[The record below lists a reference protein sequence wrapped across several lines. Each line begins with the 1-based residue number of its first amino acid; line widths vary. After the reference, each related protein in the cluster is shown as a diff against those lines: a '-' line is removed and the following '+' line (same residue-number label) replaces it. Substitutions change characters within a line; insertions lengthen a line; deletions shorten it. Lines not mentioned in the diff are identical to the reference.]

1 MRHQQIRIQLSLEA
15 DITED
20 SAPVVELKGSQ
31 MLEDMES
38 FLLQRGLSAKQSTH
52 YNNAGEIV
60 GAAVRVFGRVHLRGI
75 IEATIDSPTICF
87 QFTNFDVLG
96 TSSRQIRPE
105 QIDDQFLD
113 RLGRYVARQDDS
125 YLREILGAGVRDT
138 LRKEIRRN
146 ERLRWAELSR
156 ERDPE
161 PPSEKGL
168 GGRLMNQ
175 LRELSQRLSSNEDQ

>member
-1 MRHQQIRIQLSLEA
+1 M
-15 DITED
+15 
-20 SAPVVELKGSQ
+20 
-31 MLEDMES
+31 
-38 FLLQRGLSAKQSTH
+38 
-52 YNNAGEIV
+52 
-60 GAAVRVFGRVHLRGI
+60 
-75 IEATIDSPTICF
+75 
-87 QFTNFDVLG
+87 LG

-125 YLREILGAGVRDT
+125 YLREILDAGVRDT